1 MSTTMVRRII
11 LITCLILAALSLAL
25 ALIYTP
31 PTDQPAAAIQ
41 QQNDGPPYTVK
52 TYQGYVA
59 VFTGDSDTPSKVT
72 GIRAE
77 LLPLQDQLDLAEGI
91 PISSKEALSALLE
104 DYGS

>member
-25 ALIYTP
+25 IYTP
-31 PTDQPAAAIQ
+31 PTDQPAAAIR

-104 DYGS
+104 DYGA